1 MEERLTFFAK
11 LFKVDENPELGM
23 WLLYGTIVIL
33 SILAYKL
40 GFSYKLSVMKSA
52 LIYIFLILG
61 CTILSFLGVFLP
73 VAEGL
78 VVICVFLLIYRIRR
92 RAEKNKTNESE
103 DTPL

>member
-52 LIYIFLILG
+52 LIYIF
-61 CTILSFLGVFLP
+61 
-73 VAEGL
+73 
-78 VVICVFLLIYRIRR
+78 
-92 RAEKNKTNESE
+92 
-103 DTPL
+103 